1 MLPGL
6 TCRAVR
12 KGSCSSAPA
21 KPWPRAP
28 RKAACC
34 PKSSSVAPR
43 RRRYSPQYRS
53 ATSGACPA
61 ACRNRCAW
69 GHGTAGISTQPQPPA
84 PRPQPQPQPYLLLHH
99 AAPALRHAPQ
109 PARRLR
115 HRPGQRLL
123 VPALLPACQAQPGLS
138 AAPHTV
144 PAARPRGG
152 SAASPPVPQGP
163 LQSSPRLQPRA
174 HGPSEGSPSLTR
186 RPRLLRLGAAGVHVH
201 QELGQEPHAGAE
213 GVAAG
218 RGARGRL
225 PAPQVLAQQPG
236 QGADAAGVCGAAGLR
251 AGARG
256 RGSAGRGASGYL
268 GW

>member
-1 MLPGL
+1 MQGGEEGELQQRPREALAQGAQEGSLLPEELLRGAAQAPVQPAVPL
-6 TCRAVR
+6 RHVWRLPRRLQEPLRLGARHHRAQHPQPR
-12 KGSCSSAPA
+12 PA
-21 KPWPRAP
+21 AP
-28 RKAACC
+28 R
-34 PKSSSVAPR
+34 
-43 RRRYSPQYRS
+43 
-53 ATSGACPA
+53 
-61 ACRNRCAW
+61 
-69 GHGTAGISTQPQPPA
+69 
-84 PRPQPQPQPYLLLHH
+84 PQPQPYLLLHH

-138 AAPHTV
+138 AAPHAV

-152 SAASPPVPQGP
+152 SATSPPVPQGP
-163 LQSSPRLQPRA
+163 LQGSPRLQPRA

-186 RPRLLRLGAAGVHVH
+186 CPRLLRLGAAGVHVH